1 MNETTQKL
9 IKAFAIC
16 LAIFIIVSIINAV
29 VYLASSI
36 FSVNNDVNMN
46 ENYSSEITNIKIDMG
61 TSNLIIKKG
70 DTLNVIADNVSK
82 RFKVNEESDT
92 LTIKEKSVNVFRNQ
106 KASKVIITVPN
117 NLKDLSI
124 DFGAGKLEISDINT
138 SRFNL
143 DQGAGKVIINN
154 LISGKTDIDGGAGE
168 LNIKSSVLEDLDLD
182 MGAGKFYFSGSL
194 HGNNKI
200 EQGIGELILDLNGN
214 DYTIKASKGLGSITI
229 NEEDYSKNTTVGE
242 GINDIEID
250 GGIGSIIVNTNK

>member
-70 DTLNVIADNVSK
+70 DTLNITADNVSK
-82 RFKVNEESDT
+82 RFKVNEEINT

-106 KASKVIITVPN
+106 SISKVIITIPN

-229 NEEDYSKNTTVGE
+229 NGEAYSKNTTVGE
-242 GINDIEID
+242 GINDIEIA
-250 GGIGSIIVNTNK
+250 GGIGSIIINTNK

>member
-1 MNETTQKL
+1 MNETTHRL

-16 LAIFIIVSIINAV
+16 LAIFIIVSIINTI
-29 VYLASSI
+29 VYFASNI
-36 FSVNNDVNMN
+36 FSVNNNINMN
-46 ENYSSEITNIKIDMG
+46 ENYSSEIKNIKIDIG
-61 TSNLIIKKG
+61 TSNLVIKKG
-70 DTLNVIADNVSK
+70 DTLNVTADNVSK

-106 KASKVIITVPN
+106 KASKVIITIPN

-143 DQGAGKVIINN
+143 DQGAGKAIINN

-168 LNIKSSVLEDLDLD
+168 LNITNSRLEDLDLD
-182 MGAGKFYFSGSL
+182 MGTGRFYFSG
-194 HGNNKI
+194 HIVGNSKI
-200 EQGIGELILDLNGN
+200 DQEVGELILDLYGD
-214 DYTIKASKGLGSITI
+214 DYIIKASKGLGSITI
-229 NEEDYSKNTTVGE
+229 NGENYSKDTTVGE
-242 GINDIEID
+242 GANDIKID